1 MFKKK
6 KPKLKIELK
15 NEVVRFERLGMRYG
29 RGPEILSDVDM
40 CLQNGS
46 FTFLTGPSGAGKS
59 TLLKLCYLEL
69 KQSRGLISLFGTDI
83 SKMSRKVKHSTR
95 KKIGVI
101 LQDFRL
107 IDHLTIFE
115 NVALPL
121 RVSGEKK
128 SNYTKDVSELLQ
140 WVGLGARMDALPKTL
155 SGGEKQ
161 RAAIARAV
169 ISKPDLI
176 IADEP
181 TGNVDE
187 VMSKRLLSL
196 FTEMNR
202 SGTTV
207 LIATHNKKLMK
218 GVKANILHIEN
229 GKLIDTSF
237 EPST

>member
-6 KPKLKIELK
+6 KPKLKIALK

-83 SKMSRKVKHSTR
+83 SKMSRKAKHSTR

-207 LIATHNKKLMK
+207 LIATHNKKLIE

-229 GKLIDTSF
+229 GTLIDTSF
-237 EPST
+237 ESST

>member
-1 MFKKK
+1 VFKKK
-6 KPKLKIELK
+6 KPKLKIALN

-29 RGPEILSDVDM
+29 RGPEVLSDVDM

-69 KQSRGLISLFGTDI
+69 KQSRGLINLFGTDI
-83 SKMSRKVKHSTR
+83 SEMSRKTKHSTK

-128 SNYTKDVSELLQ
+128 SNYTKDISELLQ

-207 LIATHNKKLMK
+207 LIATHNKKLIK

-229 GKLIDTSF
+229 GTLIDTSF
-237 EPST
+237 EPSI

>member
-1 MFKKK
+1 
-6 KPKLKIELK
+6 
-15 NEVVRFERLGMRYG
+15 
-29 RGPEILSDVDM
+29 
-40 CLQNGS
+40 
-46 FTFLTGPSGAGKS
+46 
-59 TLLKLCYLEL
+59 
-69 KQSRGLISLFGTDI
+69 
-83 SKMSRKVKHSTR
+83 MSRKVKHSTR

-207 LIATHNKKLMK
+207 LIATHNKKLIK

>member
-6 KPKLKIELK
+6 KPKLKIALK

-83 SKMSRKVKHSTR
+83 SKMSRKAKHSTR

-202 SGTTV
+202 
-207 LIATHNKKLMK
+207 N
-218 GVKANILHIEN
+218 N
-229 GKLIDTSF
+229 
-237 EPST
+237 

>member
-6 KPKLKIELK
+6 KPKLKIALK

-83 SKMSRKVKHSTR
+83 SKMSRKAKHSTR

-207 LIATHNKKLMK
+207 LIATHNKKLIK

-229 GKLIDTSF
+229 GTLIDTSF

>member
-83 SKMSRKVKHSTR
+83 SKMSRKVKHSIR

-207 LIATHNKKLMK
+207 LIATHNKKLIK